1 MNIYIYKK
9 DEESSTSICH
19 KVRKIQEDKQREGIK
34 AGFYWE
40 NQPGAAC

>member
-1 MNIYIYKK
+1 MFKK
-9 DEESSTSICH
+9 DEESSTSTCH
-19 KVRKIQEDKQREGIK
+19 KVGEILEDKQRGGIK